1 MTVQPQ
7 MKKEAKCKVRPAR
20 SRAAGKSINRCV
32 APTGHGDND
41 RRRPDGA
48 SESPSIR
55 SFGNRE
61 ARTNPSGWRLES
73 TVPERE
79 LLKT

>member
-1 MTVQPQ
+1 MAAQTQ

-41 RRRPDGA
+41 RRDQTRRCVGITIDPKLRKPRG
-48 SESPSIR
+48 SNKPQWLSP
-55 SFGNRE
+55 
-61 ARTNPSGWRLES
+61 
-73 TVPERE
+73 
-79 LLKT
+79 

>member
-32 APTGHGDND
+32 APTGHGDTNGAD
-41 RRRPDGA
+41 PVVRRHHHRSEA
-48 SESPSIR
+48 SET
-55 SFGNRE
+55 
-61 ARTNPSGWRLES
+61 ARLEQIPVAVALRALFPKGS
-73 TVPERE
+73 C
-79 LLKT
+79 